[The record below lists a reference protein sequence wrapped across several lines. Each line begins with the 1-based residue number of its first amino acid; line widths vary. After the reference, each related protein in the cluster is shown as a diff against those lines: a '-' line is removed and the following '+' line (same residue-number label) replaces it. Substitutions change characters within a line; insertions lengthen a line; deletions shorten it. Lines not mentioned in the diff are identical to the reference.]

1 MVQQPWIAVVLYK
14 ILTVVRRSDKLE
26 SAARLACNVATRHNP
41 AVSSTQGCVRVKSQS
56 AQIPVRSRAVA
67 AVILAGR
74 GEAARVLVLQRN
86 KNTSR
91 GLWSLV
97 MGRLEKGES
106 AAEAIRREIAEETG
120 IAVEALYTTGCVD
133 TYFNSGANAID
144 MMPIFAAPFATAPEV
159 TLDHEHLAY
168 RWLSFPEAIEALA
181 YPGQRDALPHVK
193 RDFADR
199 EPPEFR
205 LVRGE

>member
-1 MVQQPWIAVVLYK
+1 M
-14 ILTVVRRSDKLE
+14 
-26 SAARLACNVATRHNP
+26 
-41 AVSSTQGCVRVKSQS
+41 KSQS

-97 MGRLEKGES
+97 MGRLEKDEK

-120 IAVEALYTTGCVD
+120 IVVEALYTSGCVD
-133 TYFNSGANAID
+133 TFFNSGANSIE
-144 MMPIFAAPFATAPEV
+144 MMPIFVALFDRAPEV

-168 RWLSFPEAIEALA
+168 RWLSFAEAIEALA
-181 YPGQRDALPHVK
+181 YPGQRDALPHIK

-199 EPPEFR
+199 EPPPFR
-205 LVRGE
+205 LIRDE

>member
-1 MVQQPWIAVVLYK
+1 MYTNGGAAT
-14 ILTVVRRSDKLE
+14 LTSGIRR
-26 SAARLACNVATRHNP
+26 ARLACHAATRHNP
-41 AVSSTQGCVRVKSQS
+41 AVSSTQGSARVKSQS

-97 MGRLEKGES
+97 MGRLEKDEK

-133 TYFNSGANAID
+133 TFFNSGANSIE
-144 MMPIFAAPFATAPEV
+144 MMPIFVALFDSAPEV

-168 RWLSFPEAIEALA
+168 RWLSFAEAIEALA
-181 YPGQRDALPHVK
+181 YPGQRDALPHIK

-199 EPPEFR
+199 EPPPFR
-205 LVRGE
+205 LIRDE

>member
-1 MVQQPWIAVVLYK
+1 M
-14 ILTVVRRSDKLE
+14 T
-26 SAARLACNVATRHNP
+26 
-41 AVSSTQGCVRVKSQS
+41 QS
-56 AQIPVRSRAVA
+56 AQIPIRSRGVTA
-67 AVILAGR
+67 AVLAGH

-97 MGRLEKGES
+97 MGRLERGES
-106 AAEAIRREIAEETG
+106 AAEAIRREIKEETG
-120 IAVEALYTTGCVD
+120 IAVAALYTTGCVD
-133 TYFNSGANAID
+133 AYFNSGANAIE
-144 MMPIFAAPFATAPEV
+144 MMPIFAAPFATPPEV

-168 RWLSFPEAIEALA
+168 RWLSFAEAIEALA
-181 YPGQRDALPHVK
+181 YPGQRDALPHIK

-205 LVRGE
+205 LVRKE

>member
-1 MVQQPWIAVVLYK
+1 MK
-14 ILTVVRRSDKLE
+14 
-26 SAARLACNVATRHNP
+26 
-41 AVSSTQGCVRVKSQS
+41 STP
-56 AQIPVRSRAVA
+56 AQIPIRSRAVA

-91 GLWSLV
+91 GLWSLI
-97 MGRLEKGES
+97 MGRLERGES

-120 IAVEALYTTGCVD
+120 IKAEALYTTGCVD
-133 TYFNSGANAID
+133 TFFNAGANSIE
-144 MMPIFAAPFATAPEV
+144 MMPIFCAPFAKAPDV

-168 RWLSFPEAIEALA
+168 RWLSFAEAIEALA
-181 YPGQRDALPHVK
+181 YPGQREALPHIK

-199 EPPEFR
+199 EPPGFR
-205 LVRGE
+205 LLRDA

>member
-1 MVQQPWIAVVLYK
+1 
-14 ILTVVRRSDKLE
+14 
-26 SAARLACNVATRHNP
+26 
-41 AVSSTQGCVRVKSQS
+41 VKSNS

-67 AVILAGR
+67 AAILAGR
-74 GEAARVLVLQRN
+74 GEAARVLVLQRA

-97 MGRLEKGES
+97 MGRIETGES
-106 AAEAIRREIAEETG
+106 AAEAVRREIAEETG
-120 IAVEALYTTGCVD
+120 ITAPALYTTGCVD
-133 TYFNSGANAID
+133 TFFNSGANAIE
-144 MMPIFAAPFATAPEV
+144 MMPIFVARFDEVPEV

-168 RWLSFPEAIEALA
+168 RWLGFAEATEALA
-181 YPGQRDALPHVK
+181 YPGQRDALPHIK

-205 LVRGE
+205 LIRD

>member
-1 MVQQPWIAVVLYK
+1 
-14 ILTVVRRSDKLE
+14 
-26 SAARLACNVATRHNP
+26 
-41 AVSSTQGCVRVKSQS
+41 VKSS
-56 AQIPVRSRAVA
+56 SGQIPIRSRSVA

-91 GLWSLV
+91 GLWSLI

-106 AAEAIRREIAEETG
+106 AAEAIRREVAEETG

-133 TYFNSGANAID
+133 TYFSAGANAIE
-144 MMPIFAAPFATAPEV
+144 MMPIFAVPFAEEPKV

-168 RWLSFPEAIEALA
+168 RWLSFAEAIEVLA
-181 YPGQRDALPHVK
+181 YPGQRQALLDIK
-193 RDFADR
+193 RDFADGD
-199 EPPEFR
+199 PPEFR
-205 LVRGE
+205 LVRD

>member
-1 MVQQPWIAVVLYK
+1 MK
-14 ILTVVRRSDKLE
+14 S
-26 SAARLACNVATRHNP
+26 N
-41 AVSSTQGCVRVKSQS
+41 STQVP
-56 AQIPVRSRAVA
+56 IRSRAVA

-106 AAEAIRREIAEETG
+106 AAEAIRREIREETG

-133 TYFNSGANAID
+133 TFFNSGANAID
-144 MMPIFAAPFATAPEV
+144 MMPIFAVPFAKEPDV

-168 RWLSFPEAIEALA
+168 RWLSFAEAIEVLA
-181 YPGQRDALPHVK
+181 YPGQRDALPHIQ

-205 LVRGE
+205 LIRDE

>member
-1 MVQQPWIAVVLYK
+1 VGP
-14 ILTVVRRSDKLE
+14 
-26 SAARLACNVATRHNP
+26 P
-41 AVSSTQGCVRVKSQS
+41 VKSDS
-56 AQIPVRSRAVA
+56 QIPIRSRAAA

-74 GEAARVLVLQRN
+74 GEAARLLVLQRN

-106 AAEAIRREIAEETG
+106 AVEAIRREIREETG

-133 TYFNSGANAID
+133 TYFNAGANAIEL
-144 MMPIFAAPFATAPEV
+144 MPIFAAPFASAPEV

-168 RWLSFPEAIEALA
+168 RWLSFAEAVETLA
-181 YPGQRDALPHVK
+181 YPGQREAMAHIK

-199 EPPEFR
+199 APPEFR
-205 LVRGE
+205 LIRDD

>member
-1 MVQQPWIAVVLYK
+1 MK
-14 ILTVVRRSDKLE
+14 SG
-26 SAARLACNVATRHNP
+26 
-41 AVSSTQGCVRVKSQS
+41 STQLP
-56 AQIPVRSRAVA
+56 IRSRAVA
-67 AVILAGR
+67 AAILAGH

-97 MGRLEKGES
+97 MGRIEKGES
-106 AAEAIRREIAEETG
+106 AADAIRREIAEETG
-120 IAVEALYTTGCVD
+120 IAVEALYTSGCCD
-133 TYFNSGANAID
+133 TFFNSGANAIEI
-144 MMPIFAAPFATAPEV
+144 MPIFVATFATAPAV

-168 RWLSFPEAIEALA
+168 RWLGFAEAVDILA
-181 YPGQRDALPHVK
+181 YPGQRQAMPEIK

-205 LVRGE
+205 LMRER

>member
-1 MVQQPWIAVVLYK
+1 MK
-14 ILTVVRRSDKLE
+14 
-26 SAARLACNVATRHNP
+26 
-41 AVSSTQGCVRVKSQS
+41 SSPG
-56 AQIPVRSRAVA
+56 QIPIRSRGVA

-74 GEAARVLVLQRN
+74 GEGARVLVLQRN

-106 AAEAIRREIAEETG
+106 AAEAVRREIVEETG
-120 IAVEALYTTGCVD
+120 IQVEALYTTGCVD
-133 TYFNSGANAID
+133 AFFNAGANSIE
-144 MMPIFAAPFATAPEV
+144 MMPIFAAPFAREPEV

-168 RWLSFPEAIEALA
+168 RWLSFADAIDLLA
-181 YPGQRDALPHVK
+181 YPGQRQALPDIK

-199 EPPEFR
+199 DPPAFR
-205 LVRGE
+205 LIRE